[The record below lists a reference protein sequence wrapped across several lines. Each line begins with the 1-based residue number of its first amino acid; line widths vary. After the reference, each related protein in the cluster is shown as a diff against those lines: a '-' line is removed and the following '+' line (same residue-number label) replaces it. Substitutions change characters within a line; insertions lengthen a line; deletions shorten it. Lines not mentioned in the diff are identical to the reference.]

1 MRVLSY
7 NIRKAVGL
15 DGRHNPERV
24 LRVIA
29 DSGAEVA
36 ILQEA
41 DKRLGAR
48 PAAIPKRLIE
58 LESDYDA
65 VDLGG
70 TDVSLGW
77 HGNAVLVKPGI
88 RVLGLRRLPLPGL
101 EPRGAV
107 MVEVER
113 AGLGRVV
120 LVGAHLGLLRRWRR
134 RQMHAL
140 ADHVAPGDRGRTI
153 IAGDFNEWAPEGGFE
168 PLGRAF
174 ELVTPGRSFH
184 AAYPVAALDRFA
196 HGGGLRVTGHGVIRD
211 GHARQAS
218 DHLPVWAEFAPAPG
232 RAGAAGI
239 RPRPSARPRGR
250 SFPS

>member
-15 DGRHNPERV
+15 DRRRNPERV

-29 DSGAEVA
+29 DSGADVA
-36 ILQEA
+36 LLQEA
-41 DKRLGAR
+41 DRRLGAR

-65 VDLGG
+65 VDLGA

-77 HGNAVLVKPGI
+77 HGNAVLVGPGL
-88 RVLGLRRLPLPGL
+88 RVLGVRRLPLPGL

-107 MVEVER
+107 LVEIEGAR
-113 AGLGRVV
+113 LGRVV

-140 ADHVAPGDRGRTI
+140 AEHVPQDDRGRTI
-153 IAGDFNEWAPEGGFE
+153 IAGDFNEWAPAGGFD
-168 PLGRAF
+168 PFGRAF
-174 ELVTPGRSFH
+174 RLVTPGRSFH
-184 AAYPVAALDRFA
+184 AAYPVAPLDRFV
-196 HGGGLRVTGHGVIRD
+196 HGAELAVTASGVIRH
-211 GHARQAS
+211 GAARQAS
-218 DHLPVWAEFAPAPG
+218 DHLPVWAEFAPA
-232 RAGAAGI
+232 R
-239 RPRPSARPRGR
+239 
-250 SFPS
+250 

>member
-15 DGRHNPERV
+15 DRRYNPERI
-24 LRVIA
+24 LGVIA
-29 DSGAEVA
+29 DSGADVA

-58 LESDYDA
+58 RESDYDL

-113 AGLGRVV
+113 AGLGRVT

-140 ADHVAPGDRGRTI
+140 SEQIAPEARGSTI
-153 IAGDFNEWAPEGGFE
+153 IAGDFNEWSPVGGFE

-174 ELVTPGRSFH
+174 SLVTPGRSFH
-184 AAYPVAALDRFA
+184 AAYPVAPLDRFA
-196 HGGGLRVTGHGVIRD
+196 HGEALAVTGSGVIRD

-218 DHLPVWAEFAPAPG
+218 DHLPVWAEFAPAPRG
-232 RAGAAGI
+232 TGAG
-239 RPRPSARPRGR
+239 
-250 SFPS
+250 